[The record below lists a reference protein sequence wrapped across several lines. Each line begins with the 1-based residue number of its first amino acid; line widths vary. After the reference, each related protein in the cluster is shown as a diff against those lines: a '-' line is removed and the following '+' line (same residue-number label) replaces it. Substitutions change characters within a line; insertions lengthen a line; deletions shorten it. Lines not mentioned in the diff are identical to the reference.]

1 MMFCFSKGGSG
12 AVDVAD
18 WSQGANQ
25 RHDQQNHRGGRGD
38 ENRHD
43 VGRIHE
49 RASVGDG
56 RHVDKSEIPQDKN
69 LEVDVPESHDNG
81 DRRMICG
88 GVSDPKMKT
97 KRSNQL
103 LDEEGLFV
111 KATKD
116 FTAQQRR
123 REEAAAGRETSVG
136 GRIRTTTPWHET
148 LRRRKRGFFFL
159 FWYNRAPRERKEAG
173 TMPSAATGAASPW
186 FDGEGSKTC

>member
-1 MMFCFSKGGSG
+1 
-12 AVDVAD
+12 
-18 WSQGANQ
+18 
-25 RHDQQNHRGGRGD
+25 
-38 ENRHD
+38 
-43 VGRIHE
+43 
-49 RASVGDG
+49 VGDG

-88 GVSDPKMKT
+88 GANDPKMKT
-97 KRSNQL
+97 ERSNQL

-123 REEAAAGRETSVG
+123 REEAAAGRETLVG

-148 LRRRKRGFFFL
+148 PRRRK
-159 FWYNRAPRERKEAG
+159 
-173 TMPSAATGAASPW
+173 
-186 FDGEGSKTC
+186 